1 MAFASGRRAY
11 GICDTCG
18 QRYRLR
24 QLQEQW
30 DGFKTCPEC
39 FDPKQ
44 PQLEAPPVGAD
55 PQALLNPRPDRTEP
69 SAQSLLVNN
78 PFLTTQGSAEI
89 TVFEDNHGRSTGDTV
104 RFRNVENFGGFTSD
118 IIEDPNG
125 YSITVTA
132 NPTTDILNYY
142 NNTYTFVASSNTA
155 TSTTRGGGVE
165 CTVGPE
171 QTLLPLNPFRTGNA
185 GANTVISVTEFKH
198 GRATGDTV
206 RFRDTEAVDGVSTTV
221 FESSDGYSITVV
233 DNNEYNFT
241 STGTATTG
249 DITGGGDK
257 VTAEGI
263 SSLPSST
270 AVLTYVRGDMGI
282 GALTVSAESP
292 NATVSLTGLAGTG
305 SVGSLTVTGASS
317 LTSYTV
323 TVASYSGAN
332 YFYIDGS
339 RAATLNLTEGQTYRF
354 DQSDSSNSNHPLRI
368 STTADG
374 THGGGSAYTTGVTT
388 NGTPGSSGAYTQI
401 QVASGAPTL
410 YYYCANH
417 SGMGGQINT

>member
-1 MAFASGRRAY
+1 MAFAAGKLTWA
-11 GICDTCG
+11 ICDTCG
-18 QRYRLR
+18 QRYRLH

-69 SAQSLLVNN
+69 VSQSLLVNN

-104 RFRNVENFGGFTSD
+104 RFRNAVAFDGFTSNT
-118 IIEDPNG
+118 INDPDG

-142 NNTYTFVASSNTA
+142 NNTYTFTA
-155 TSTTRGGGVE
+155 LSGTAITGTRGGGVE

-171 QTLLPLNPFRTGNA
+171 QTLLPLNPFRTGAA
-185 GANTVISVTEFKH
+185 GTNTIISVTEFKH
-198 GRATGDTV
+198 GRNTGDTV
-206 RFRDTEAVDGVSTTV
+206 RFRNTEAVDGVSTV
-221 FESSDGYSITVV
+221 VLESSDGYTITVV
-233 DNNEYNFT
+233 DANEYNFT

-249 DITGGGDK
+249 DTTGGGDSA
-257 VTAEGI
+257 TAGTAFVPTITGVAGTAAVNSTTVEV
-263 SSLPSST
+263 PDASST
-270 AVLTYVRGDMGI
+270 
-282 GALTVSAESP
+282 VS
-292 NATVSLTGLAGTG
+292 GLAGTT
-305 SVGSLTVTGASS
+305 SLGSLTVTGASS
-317 LTSYTV
+317 FTSYTV
-323 TVASYSGAN
+323 TVASYSGSN

-339 RAATLNLTEGQTYRF
+339 RAATLNLTEGQIYRF
-354 DQSDSSNSNHPLRI
+354 DQSDSSNSSHPLRI
-368 STTADG
+368 STTSDG

-388 NGTPGSSGAYTQI
+388 SGTPGSSGAYTQI
-401 QVASGAPTL
+401 EVASGAPTL
-410 YYYCANH
+410 YYYCTNH

>member
-1 MAFASGRRAY
+1 MAFASGKRAY

-18 QRYRLR
+18 QRYRLH

-69 SAQSLLVNN
+69 VSQSLLVNN

-104 RFRNVENFGGFTSD
+104 RFRNAAGFDGFTSNT
-118 IIEDPNG
+118 INDPDG

-142 NNTYTFVASSNTA
+142 NNTYTFTA
-155 TSTTRGGGVE
+155 LSGTAITGTRGGGVE

-171 QTLLPLNPFRTGNA
+171 QTLLPLNPFRTGAA
-185 GANTVISVTEFKH
+185 GTNTIISVTEFKH
-198 GRATGDTV
+198 GRNTGDTV
-206 RFRDTEAVDGVSTTV
+206 RFRDTEAVDGVSTV
-221 FESSDGYSITVV
+221 VLESSDGYTITVV
-233 DNNEYNFT
+233 DANEYNFT

-249 DITGGGDK
+249 DTTGGGDNA
-257 VTAEGI
+257 TAGTAFVPTITGVAGTATVNSTTVEV
-263 SSLPSST
+263 PDASST
-270 AVLTYVRGDMGI
+270 
-282 GALTVSAESP
+282 VS
-292 NATVSLTGLAGTG
+292 GLAGTT
-305 SVGSLTVTGASS
+305 SLGSLTVTGASS
-317 LTSYTV
+317 FTSYTV
-323 TVASYSGAN
+323 TVASGTNSYGTGN
-332 YFYIDGS
+332 KFYIDGS
-339 RAATLNLTEGQTYRF
+339 VSPTLSLTEGQIYRF
-354 DQSDSSNSNHPLRI
+354 DQSDGTNGTHPLRF
-368 STTADG
+368 STTANG
-374 THGGGSAYTTGVTT
+374 THAGGSEYTTGVTT
-388 NGTPGSSGAYTQI
+388 SGTPGSSGAYTQI
-401 QVASGAPTL
+401 EVASGAPTL
-410 YYYCANH
+410 YYYCTNH